1 MIESFIDPRNET
13 SAPNGTL
20 GMRNRVYLSTALT
33 ATAFTAIAAATS
45 GITDVHSMGNAEVLA
60 NSVGNYRTI
69 TSGVTPEPWVTPDNS
84 RAYLSLAFQLHAKAI
99 RIESLFESLASG
111 EPVDTAQIHQEA
123 VVELSELAWLSRRF
137 HSEVKYSFPL
147 TSGPGA
153 GMRPMS
159 TSERRLV
166 MISEPIAPAI
176 ERIRGFAD
184 LEPSWD
190 GEGAAR
196 LSPISASEASSLLVS
211 SLDTRVYASGAQVDV
226 VPTPTG
232 GLLLEWR
239 SANSRVQV
247 NVHEDGEYSGFT
259 ASVVEGKTRNRSTI
273 AGAGREKVREILSN
287 F

>member
-1 MIESFIDPRNET
+1 MIESLIDLRNET
-13 SAPNGTL
+13 SASNSTL
-20 GMRNRVYLSTALT
+20 GMRNRVYLSTAMT
-33 ATAFTAIAAATS
+33 ATALTAIAAATS
-45 GITDVHSMGNAEVLA
+45 GIIGVHPIGNAELLA
-60 NSVGNYRTI
+60 NSAGHYWTI
-69 TSGVTPEPWVTPDNS
+69 TSGVATEPWVTPDNS
-84 RAYLSLAFQLHAKAI
+84 RAYLGLAFQLHAKAI

-137 HSEVKYSFPL
+137 RSEIKYSSSL

-153 GMRPMS
+153 DMRSMS
-159 TSERRLV
+159 TSERRPV

-184 LEPSWD
+184 LESSWD
-190 GEGAAR
+190 GEGGAR
-196 LSPISASEASSLLVS
+196 LSPISASEASLLLVS
-211 SLDTRVYASGAQVDV
+211 SLDTRVYASGVQVDV

-247 NVHEDGEYSGFT
+247 NVHEDGQYSGFT

-273 AGAGREKVREILSN
+273 AGADREKVREILSN